1 MSFLASGPSIILYHI
16 LPSVLGAFVYFLLAQ
31 LFIFVFRVKKPSI
44 RYLMYL
50 IVLYKSILI
59 LITGVRY
66 TNTMVPSKS
75 FGFGTMLY
83 DPLDLLP
90 FGTGGSMTTDMSFQ
104 AIQSPWLLSII
115 SITLSIIFSLILL
128 RWFAT
133 AWFFKN
139 ISNDSKPLSL
149 DINSFVKTFCS
160 KLKISVPRIV
170 INESDIGPMTIGI
183 LKPTIIL
190 PKWIDRSFSKEE
202 IEVIVGHELAHVKRK
217 DNLLQWLALFF
228 RDILFFSPFGR
239 MAYNF
244 MQSNKEQAADS
255 LFLRI
260 MPEKSSLLAKT
271 IKKVSSA
278 PELPNKQS
286 DILVAKAHFVDFNII
301 QKRLRLINKNTNV
314 SHKLFS
320 STTSMI
326 GLFLF
331 FWVKA
336 WIVVK
341 VGQKGLMLLS

>member
-1 MSFLASGPSIILYHI
+1 MASGPSIILYHI

-44 RYLMYL
+44 RYFMHL

-66 TNTMVPSKS
+66 TSTMVPRKP
-75 FGFGTMLY
+75 FGFGLMFY

-217 DNLLQWLALFF
+217 DNLLQWLSLFF

-255 LFLRI
+255 LFLRM

-278 PELPNKQS
+278 PELPNEQS
-286 DILVAKAHFVDFNII
+286 DILVAKVHFVDVNII
-301 QKRLRLINKNTNV
+301 KQRLRSLNLNTNI
-314 SHKLFS
+314 SPRLFS
-320 STTSMI
+320 SMLSLI
-326 GLFLF
+326 GLLLF
-331 FWVKA
+331 FWMKVF
-336 WIVVK
+336 IVVK
-341 VGQKGLMLLS
+341 VAQQGLMILS

>member
-1 MSFLASGPSIILYHI
+1 MSFLASGPSVIVYHI

-44 RYLMYL
+44 RYFMYL

-66 TNTMVPSKS
+66 TSTMVPRKP
-75 FGFGTMLY
+75 FGFGLMFY
-83 DPLDLLP
+83 DPLDFLP
-90 FGTGGSMTTDMSFQ
+90 FGSEGSLLDMPFHV
-104 AIQSPWLLSII
+104 IQSPWLLSII
-115 SITLSIIFSLILL
+115 SITLSIIFFLILL

-170 INESDIGPMTIGI
+170 INESDLGPMTIGI

-228 RDILFFSPFGR
+228 RDVLFFSPVSR
-239 MAYNF
+239 LAYNF
-244 MQSNKEQAADS
+244 AQSNKEQAADS
-255 LFLRI
+255 LFLKI

-314 SHKLFS
+314 SHKLLS

-331 FWVKA
+331 FWLKA

-341 VGQKGLMLLS
+341 VGQKELMLLS